1 MYTYVHMYIYIYI
14 PVGPLFVFRW
24 LQRLTVHI
32 HCLTAHPPST
42 GVVSYG
48 ELPKLDPW
56 DSHSRQVSGMLKKK
70 RTCWTAS
77 QICFLSAETAKAL
90 TMVLA
95 GFALHLVSTPNA
107 ILIPAL
113 VAGLRRVL
121 ILQRPGMVKMPFF
134 LTSVVARVAKSPL
147 LGPHESHH
155 GIWPASCLTS
165 FV

>member
-1 MYTYVHMYIYIYI
+1 MYIYIYPCWPSI
-14 PVGPLFVFRW
+14 CVW
-24 LQRLTVHI
+24 LVAEIDGAYTL
-32 HCLTAHPPST
+32 PSSRSAIFWS
-42 GVVSYG
+42 GELG

-147 LGPHESHH
+147 FGQHETHH
-155 GIWPASCLTS
+155 GIWPANFFL